1 MRKLLLTLSALGML
15 FTLPTMKGDT
25 IITDPTGQFSVGIGP
40 DGELFTYDGYTGFMR
55 LADGYDPLAP
65 GTPRDSWGIYGNG
78 SAAYA
83 DQAYYGDFGVSS
95 TFTTTA
101 NTASYTTTTSNDF
114 TVTQNY
120 SFVAPNVLE
129 IATSITNDAA
139 TATDVLFQRDVDWD
153 VSPTEY
159 DENTFANPIPGGTA
173 ITGSSYYG
181 FENPDPSVPYGYS
194 CTAGCNNT
202 ADLGGG
208 ISLDLGLLG
217 PGATTSFN
225 YFYAISQFGESA
237 VGLDTQVTGLGSI
250 YNVTTQS
257 SENGAFPDLGT
268 NSALIGFGPSSPSS
282 VPEPSSIALLTTAAA
297 GLGMLVRRRRKTAD
311 K

>member
-1 MRKLLLTLSALGML
+1 MRKIVLTLSALCML
-15 FTLPTMKGDT
+15 STLPTMRGT
-25 IITDPTGQFSVGIGP
+25 VVITDASGQFSVGIGA
-40 DGELFTYDGYTGFMR
+40 DGELYDGTTGIGFMR
-55 LADGYDPLAP
+55 LSDGYDPLAP
-65 GTPRDSWGIYGNG
+65 GTPRDSWGIAGNG
-78 SAAYA
+78 GDAYA
-83 DQAYYGDFGVSS
+83 DGFYYGDSGVSS
-95 TFTTTA
+95 TITSTA

-139 TATDVLFQRDVDWD
+139 TATDALFQRDVDWD
-153 VSPTEY
+153 VTPTEF
-159 DENTFANPIPGGTA
+159 DENTFAGAIPGGTA
-173 ITGSSYYG
+173 ISGSSYYG
-181 FENPDPSVPYGYS
+181 FENPNPNVPYAFS

-208 ISLDLGLLG
+208 ISLNLGLLG
-217 PGATTSFN
+217 AGATTSFD
-225 YFYAISQFGESA
+225 YFYAISEAGESA
-237 VGLDTQVTGLGSI
+237 AALDAQVTALGSI

-257 SENGAFPDLGT
+257 SENGAFPNLGA

-297 GLGMLVRRRRKTAD
+297 GLGVLVRRRRKTAD